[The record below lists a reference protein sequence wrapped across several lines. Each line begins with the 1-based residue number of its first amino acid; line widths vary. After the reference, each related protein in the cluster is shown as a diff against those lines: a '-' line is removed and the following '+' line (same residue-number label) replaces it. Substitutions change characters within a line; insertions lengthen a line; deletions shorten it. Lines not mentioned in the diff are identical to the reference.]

1 MKIVLE
7 NGVHAFSLQNQ
18 SGEENWLVH
27 VVEHVSLYRTARAN
41 ISVKSDFHSE
51 FFKHCPS
58 LVY

>member
-1 MKIVLE
+1 MKIVVE
-7 NGVHAFSLQNQ
+7 NRVDTRSLQNQ
-18 SGEENWLVH
+18 SREENWLVH
-27 VVEHVSLYRTARAN
+27 VVEHISLCLTASAN